1 MIFFFHIFINIFNMF
16 SIKKNM
22 KRIEKKREITKAK

>member
-16 SIKKNM
+16 SMKIKYEKN
-22 KRIEKKREITKAK
+22 REKERNNES

>member
-16 SIKKNM
+16 SIKIKYEKNG
-22 KRIEKKREITKAK
+22 EKEGKNES